1 MNTQEI
7 TATSFDFFWTLYE
20 KEVFSEVQIQICN
33 DVLIGLE
40 DVTINEKYRLKS
52 KGNIST
58 CVNNA
63 IRGNYWEPGKLCGG
77 SDGYFSDVD
86 RVKFI
91 QIVHERSSE
100 MDCIKTIEAVKIAM
114 DIKEQRYLRAQYLIS
129 KLSRTSQISPKKRQ
143 ILREQEPYCPSDS
156 WLTHFCESN
165 EIKLQSPI
173 LLEQARRRFC
183 NVSTVTSFYTNH
195 RNILTSTPRNMI
207 WNADETSAES
217 SRKYKVLL
225 DQHAF
230 PICPH
235 SKYSD
240 RVTTVLTV
248 SANGEKMDP
257 FLIIPGVKKLPDE
270 LSNIEYTIC
279 SQKNGWMTQKL
290 WLAYIIYFTHNIQK
304 LRLDMSFS
312 DSKKTVLLIVDNHN
326 SRINSL
332 VLEYL
337 YANNI
342 NLLTLPSQCTH
353 VLQPIDVAIA
363 ACYKSH
369 LNRSKINLATVAAK
383 ERLLLIYSI
392 KQA

>member
-1 MNTQEI
+1 M
-7 TATSFDFFWTLYE
+7 
-20 KEVFSEVQIQICN
+20 
-33 DVLIGLE
+33 
-40 DVTINEKYRLKS
+40 
-52 KGNIST
+52 
-58 CVNNA
+58 
-63 IRGNYWEPGKLCGG
+63 
-77 SDGYFSDVD
+77 
-86 RVKFI
+86 
-91 QIVHERSSE
+91 
-100 MDCIKTIEAVKIAM
+100 
-114 DIKEQRYLRAQYLIS
+114 
-129 KLSRTSQISPKKRQ
+129 
-143 ILREQEPYCPSDS
+143 
-156 WLTHFCESN
+156 
-165 EIKLQSPI
+165 
-173 LLEQARRRFC
+173 
-183 NVSTVTSFYTNH
+183 TSFYTKH

-225 DQHAF
+225 DQHVF

-248 SANGEKMDP
+248 SANGQKMDP

-353 VLQPIDVAIA
+353 VLQPIDVTIA
-363 ACYKSH
+363 SCYKSH
-369 LNRSKINLATVAAK
+369 LNRSKINFQNFSQINQLATVAAK